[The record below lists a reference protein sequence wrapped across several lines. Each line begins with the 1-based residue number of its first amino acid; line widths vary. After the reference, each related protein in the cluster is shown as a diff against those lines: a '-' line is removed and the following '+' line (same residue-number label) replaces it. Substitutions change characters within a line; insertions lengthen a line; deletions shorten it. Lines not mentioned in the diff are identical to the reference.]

1 MVISIVPCVGSFVSF
16 VCGQSAAI
24 VQKSAHYQSYSLAS
38 ASSIA
43 PHQLNRPHRYD
54 FFKAQIQ
61 RGKEIKAIAAAAA
74 SNAPAE
80 KSKGLGGKIK
90 DAIRCFPAT
99 HATHNTDCPN
109 LSVVYVPN

>member
-24 VQKSAHYQSYSLAS
+24 VQKSATPLPILFACVCQ
-38 ASSIA
+38 
-43 PHQLNRPHRYD
+43 QLSRPHRYD

-90 DAIRCFPAT
+90 DAIRCLSC
-99 HATHNTDCPN
+99 NT
-109 LSVVYVPN
+109 